1 MIIKKVTP
9 ITFLFERVARTSS
22 HGVYF
27 AACSRLNLFQYSAK
41 FQTEG
46 IQVKVANFISHFVPI
61 DLSDICN
68 DVYLD
73 NRHRSKGKIYVSV

>member
-1 MIIKKVTP
+1 MIIKKKVTP

-41 FQTEG
+41 FQTKRV
-46 IQVKVANFISHFVPI
+46 QVEVATLT
-61 DLSDICN
+61 D
-68 DVYLD
+68 
-73 NRHRSKGKIYVSV
+73 